1 MQERAQSTR
10 ELILRSAA
18 ELFDTQGYASTSVN
32 TIARRA
38 KCTSG
43 ALYFHFASKDE
54 LAAAVVEAHFA
65 AWQPLVH
72 WAQHLPV
79 PALQRLLTLS
89 YAVVRA
95 FRDDVIVR
103 AGGRLWSER
112 QAIDARLPKPFVGWI
127 TVVTE
132 LLEQAETE
140 GSLRIGLDLPQT
152 AGTVVCALFGVHSVS
167 DALDRRELVE
177 QRLDA
182 LWLLLLPGLTQHQL
196 GELPDLIRSCRNSQT
211 PQTSQ
216 TPQAVAA
223 ENPGRGSRVL

>member
-18 ELFDTQGYASTSVN
+18 ELFDAKGYAVTSVN
-32 TIARRA
+32 AIARQA
-38 KCTSG
+38 QCTSG

-65 AWQPLVH
+65 AWQPMVH
-72 WAQHLPV
+72 WAQELPV

-112 QAIDARLPKPFVGWI
+112 RSIDAGLPKPFVGWI
-127 TVVTE
+127 TVVTD
-132 LLEQAETE
+132 LLGQAETE
-140 GSLRIGLDLPQT
+140 GSLRTGLDL
-152 AGTVVCALFGVHSVS
+152 AEAAETVVCALFGVHSVS
-167 DALDRRELVE
+167 DVMDRRKLVE

-182 LWLLLLPGLTQHQL
+182 LWLLLLPGLTQYQFS
-196 GELPDLIRSCRNSQT
+196 ELPGLIDSCRT
-211 PQTSQ
+211 R
-216 TPQAVAA
+216 
-223 ENPGRGSRVL
+223 PGPTGTTQDRRPSRL